1 MDNVK
6 IDALSHILCV
16 LYYNFVHTVTIG
28 RNQKASMGIEEIEYG
43 GTKQIAKMIQRYD
56 MKKTYYVR
64 GSVS

>member
-1 MDNVK
+1 M
-6 IDALSHILCV
+6 
-16 LYYNFVHTVTIG
+16 HTVTIG